1 MNLVEFCPAKSLWIK
16 AVGGMDLPVRS
27 ANQRNHA
34 SIASNIL
41 VKLNANNL
49 KRLSIDGMAI
59 LHPCHVDKE
68 PGSRAKIEA

>member
-1 MNLVEFCPAKSLWIK
+1 MNLVEFCPAKALGIK

-34 SIASNIL
+34 SIASNTL

-49 KRLSIDGMAI
+49 KRLAI
-59 LHPCHVDKE
+59 H
-68 PGSRAKIEA
+68 